1 MDSDESNY
9 SVDKKLTAWFDK
21 NTFHFREFKN
31 IRELVE
37 LKGEK
42 TISVGIPTLN
52 EEETVGK
59 VIDVIRRRLVEQRP
73 LVDEIVVIDSG
84 STDNT
89 KQVAKEQGAKFYT
102 ASKYLKGYE
111 KNKGKGHNLWTSQ
124 YLMKG
129 DILCWVD
136 ADIKQFKSRFVFAL
150 VGPLLKYPELSY
162 AKAFYKRPIEM
173 EGTGDEKVMLP
184 AGGGRVGEICVRPLF
199 NHFFPELSGF
209 IQPTS
214 GEFAGRRELFEQL
227 PFGVGYGIETS
238 LLIDIWHKFG
248 LNVMAQ
254 CDLERRIHRNQSIR
268 ALSKMSF
275 AIMQVVFNR
284 AQELNRLKLLRD
296 ISNEYRFP
304 RKLYKGYY
312 LDSQKIRETYNPP
325 IIENEQYMKKFNK

>member
-111 KNKGKGHNLWTSQ
+111 KNKGKGHNLW
-124 YLMKG
+124 
-129 DILCWVD
+129 
-136 ADIKQFKSRFVFAL
+136 
-150 VGPLLKYPELSY
+150 
-162 AKAFYKRPIEM
+162 
-173 EGTGDEKVMLP
+173 
-184 AGGGRVGEICVRPLF
+184 
-199 NHFFPELSGF
+199 
-209 IQPTS
+209 
-214 GEFAGRRELFEQL
+214 
-227 PFGVGYGIETS
+227 
-238 LLIDIWHKFG
+238 
-248 LNVMAQ
+248 
-254 CDLERRIHRNQSIR
+254 
-268 ALSKMSF
+268 
-275 AIMQVVFNR
+275 
-284 AQELNRLKLLRD
+284 
-296 ISNEYRFP
+296 
-304 RKLYKGYY
+304 
-312 LDSQKIRETYNPP
+312 
-325 IIENEQYMKKFNK
+325 